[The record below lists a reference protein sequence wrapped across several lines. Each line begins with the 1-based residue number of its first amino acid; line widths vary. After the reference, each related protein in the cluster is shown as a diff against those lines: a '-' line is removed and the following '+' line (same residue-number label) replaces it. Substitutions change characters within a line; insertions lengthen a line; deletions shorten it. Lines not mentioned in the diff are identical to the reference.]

1 MAFPPDPE
9 HAVFT
14 PQSGP
19 ASGQAITVHF
29 NPEKLQIDITNTL
42 EDKGSGKDKKQYV
55 SKSSAKLAMEL
66 VFDSTDDGSDVRL
79 QTGKIAKLMEPG
91 RQQGNQGSPPSIVLF
106 EWGAFKFQGMIDS
119 YKESLEFFSSNGVPL
134 RATVSLSMANQDK
147 VFEALTSGNASRK
160 AEPLVQNLS
169 ASGESVTAL
178 ASRAGNPAAGRA
190 LAAAN
195 GLESMRRATGA
206 IAVDAS
212 ISLAPPLAFAAAGLS
227 VQGSAGGSAGL
238 SAGVGAGMNVGL
250 SAGVAAGGTTGVS
263 IGGSAGRGSAGVAA
277 GLSAQGSAGVSLRV
291 DVAASAPV
299 SQRLDLERLRRSLPE
314 PLAVNGSSASFQ
326 VGGMAA
332 SRAPSGLQAD
342 VGATKSLQG
351 RLQFN

>member
-91 RQQGNQGSPPSIVLF
+91 KQQGNQGSPPSIVLF

-147 VFEALTSGNASRK
+147 VFEALTSGDENRK

-227 VQGSAGGSAGL
+227 VQGTAGGSAGL
-238 SAGVGAGMNVGL
+238 SAGVGAGMNVGV

-263 IGGSAGRGSAGVAA
+263 SGGEAGVAA
-277 GLSAQGSAGVSLRV
+277 GRSAQGSAGVSLRV
-291 DVAASAPV
+291 DVAGSAPV
-299 SQRLDLERLRRSLPE
+299 SQRLDLERLRRSMPE

>member
-91 RQQGNQGSPPSIVLF
+91 KQQGNQGSPPSIVLF

-227 VQGSAGGSAGL
+227 VQGTAGGSAGL
-238 SAGVGAGMNVGL
+238 SAGVGAGMNVGV

-263 IGGSAGRGSAGVAA
+263 SGGEAGVAA
-277 GLSAQGSAGVSLRV
+277 GRSAQGSAGVSLRV
-291 DVAASAPV
+291 DVAGSAPV
-299 SQRLDLERLRRSLPE
+299 SQRLDLERLRRSMPE